1 MLSLPTN
8 ASSADVAR
16 NWRGGEGQCSSHIS
30 ASTQG
35 VLFEWEVTEVDL
47 RQAKG
52 AVGST
57 LIVVFTFPSDIFRSK
72 RLLPSFGKM
81 LENIFLPLFEAT
93 INPQDHQELHLFL
106 KYVSVGGAQA
116 MCVEA
121 ERGEDS
127 LWADQA
133 SLLRSV
139 TPVPSH
145 GVASPTR
152 LLRGTSGLGGCW
164 GGQHRERLRS
174 QCLVR
179 WGWKDWVLRQ
189 QHQAAASSFF
199 RDADISALLLLLRKM
214 VLTP

>member
-1 MLSLPTN
+1 MPSLPTN
-8 ASSADVAR
+8 AGSTDVAGS
-16 NWRGGEGQCSSHIS
+16 WRRGEGQCSSHIS

-47 RQAKG
+47 RQANA

-72 RLLPSFGKM
+72 KLLPSFGKM

-93 INPQDHQELHLFL
+93 INPQDHRELHLFL

-116 MCVEA
+116 MCVEV

-127 LWADQA
+127 PWADQA
-133 SLLRSV
+133 SLFRSV
-139 TPVPSH
+139 TPVPRH

-152 LLRGTSGLGGCW
+152 FLRGTLGLG
-164 GGQHRERLRS
+164 
-174 QCLVR
+174 
-179 WGWKDWVLRQ
+179 WVLGW
-189 QHQAAASSFF
+189 AAQGKTEES
-199 RDADISALLLLLRKM
+199 
-214 VLTP
+214 VPG